1 MIHFWIRKSLLSI
14 SSSRFFS
21 SQIWSKATV
30 QTMRFS
36 LKDFFSKC
44 HQICSKLLLKKS
56 LMENFIFFC
65 SEQCKRV
72 GSQMNSLLLNWPY
85 FLLFDIEK
93 RSWVMT
99 FYVISSNTKLHGLSK
114 LQLEWI
120 NSIKLKY
127 VVNRSM
133 QRKGPKHAIYMSCKF
148 NPKKANLRRTTIP
161 IAQKITHQ
169 MVQAL

>member
-14 SSSRFFS
+14 SSSRLFS

-30 QTMRFS
+30 QTIRFS

-133 QRKGPKHAIYMSCKF
+133 LRKGPETWYIHVMYI
-148 NPKKANLRRTTIP
+148 
-161 IAQKITHQ
+161 
-169 MVQAL
+169 